1 MDDPNESALPGQ
13 CLRKPLPRKL
23 TGTPLKDLLA
33 LDLGDLRKVIMRS
46 ANELGDEL
54 QTDQPWQPAS
64 NPIEERIVER
74 VIEQLDGRL
83 EHMIARAMDRYWA
96 MNRPAQQKGNMT
108 PVPITKRDPADT
120 WSFQGVPD
128 AGA

>member
-1 MDDPNESALPGQ
+1 MDDPNESAHPGQ

-33 LDLGDLRKVIMRS
+33 LDMGDLRKVIMRS
-46 ANELGDEL
+46 ANELSDEL
-54 QTDQPWQPAS
+54 QADQPWQPAS

-74 VIEQLDGRL
+74 VIQQLDVRL
-83 EHMIARAMDRYWA
+83 EPMIVMAMDRYWA

-108 PVPITKRDPADT
+108 PVPIRKRELADT